1 MFRKLGNRIPQGN
14 GWVIWDQK
22 MSRPWLTRGLSSV
35 CYWDGWTRSFRKP
48 RKEVTKENK
57 RDLDRVI
64 HGIVGVEHKNC
75 PTAWREVK
83 KRLARNP
90 EAFISELRKE
100 WNKRI

>member
-1 MFRKLGNRIPQGN
+1 MRLMTITGYFSHIR
-14 GWVIWDQK
+14 
-22 MSRPWLTRGLSSV
+22 
-35 CYWDGWTRSFRKP
+35 
-48 RKEVTKENK
+48 EVLKKAGIGVTEENK